1 MLTLTLIWNS
11 RIDRAVVNLS
21 FSLLTSMALLPV
33 HLQRALS
40 TVKKTRKKQSSQN
53 SHHFPNVYFQ
63 VTFSLPLQ
71 SLTKSSEGDYD
82 PSKISLKP
90 MKYLASSPST
100 ELEKPST
107 VIIIH

>member
-1 MLTLTLIWNS
+1 MLTLNLIWNS
-11 RIDRAVVNLS
+11 HIDRAVVNLS
-21 FSLLTSMALLPV
+21 FSLLTSMAILPV

-40 TVKKTRKKQSSQN
+40 TVEKTRKKPLSQN
-53 SHHFPNVYFQ
+53 SHHFPNVYFR

-71 SLTKSSEGDYD
+71 SLTKSSEEDSD
-82 PSKISLKP
+82 PSKLSLKP
-90 MKYLASSPST
+90 IKYLASSPST